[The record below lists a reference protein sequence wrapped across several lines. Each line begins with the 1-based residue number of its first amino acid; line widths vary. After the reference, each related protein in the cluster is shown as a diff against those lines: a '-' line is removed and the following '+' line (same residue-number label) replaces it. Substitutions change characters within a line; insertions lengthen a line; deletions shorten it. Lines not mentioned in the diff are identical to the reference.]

1 MRFAVLMAFLLAA
14 ASVPASSL
22 FALQRIEVEGNRALT
37 FEEVIAAS
45 GLAPDARSI
54 FLINAREVAARLAA
68 HPRIAGAEVRAR
80 APHTIHITV
89 RERTAVAAAPFAR
102 GYALVDAAGIV
113 IEVQTARPAQALIS
127 ERARVLTWATPGQP
141 IDSAAVREGLALLTR
156 LPEALR
162 AEIAHLQISRDREV
176 FIYLRDGL
184 EIRGGPLR
192 GVARYRLQQ
201 HSLDYSAGERI
212 ELYRLAGAQFL
223 DHPVLGLGL
232 GNFAVASNRLHGVD
246 IVPHQYLLGF
256 LAELGLPGLL
266 IALGFMVAL
275 PRTTWRART
284 AAASPGQS
292 ALALGVWA
300 ALLGF
305 AVHNQF
311 ESTIYRVW
319 RAVQDPAGGRCRR
332 GVRAGATGLPLAG
345 SDADLSPRSALTS
358 RRV

>member
-1 MRFAVLMAFLLAA
+1 MAFLLAA

-80 APHTIHITV
+80 APHTIRITV

-184 EIRGGPLR
+184 EVRGGPLR
-192 GVARYRLQQ
+192 GVARRLEAAPEV
-201 HSLDYSAGERI
+201 LR
-212 ELYRLAGAQFL
+212 RL
-223 DHPVLGLGL
+223 
-232 GNFAVASNRLHGVD
+232 R
-246 IVPHQYLLGF
+246 
-256 LAELGLPGLL
+256 AEG
-266 IALGFMVAL
+266 
-275 PRTTWRART
+275 
-284 AAASPGQS
+284 
-292 ALALGVWA
+292 
-300 ALLGF
+300 ALLEYVDF
-305 AVHNQF
+305 
-311 ESTIYRVW
+311 S
-319 RAVQDPAGGRCRR
+319 
-332 GVRAGATGLPLAG
+332 LA
-345 SDADLSPRSALTS
+345 DQVVIKPRQAP
-358 RRV
+358 